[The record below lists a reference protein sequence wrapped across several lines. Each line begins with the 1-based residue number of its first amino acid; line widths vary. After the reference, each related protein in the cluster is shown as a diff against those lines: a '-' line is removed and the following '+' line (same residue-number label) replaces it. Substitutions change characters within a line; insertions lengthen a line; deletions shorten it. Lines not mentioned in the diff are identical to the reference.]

1 MAYTTAQIDAKIAA
15 IELQMDGL
23 NSITDGDQ
31 SMSRKS
37 IDEMQRMLNYWKS
50 MRTTVEGSTPVRQIR
65 LYSSKGF

>member
-1 MAYTTAQIDAKIAA
+1 MAYTTEQIDAKIAA

-37 IDEMQRMLNYWKS
+37 VDEMQRTLNYWKS
-50 MRTTVEGSTPVRQIR
+50 MRTRVEGSTPIRQIR